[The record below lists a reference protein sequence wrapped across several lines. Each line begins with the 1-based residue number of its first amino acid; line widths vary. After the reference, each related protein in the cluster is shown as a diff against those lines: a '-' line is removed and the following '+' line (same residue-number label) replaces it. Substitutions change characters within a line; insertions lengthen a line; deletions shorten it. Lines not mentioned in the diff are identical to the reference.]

1 MARYRPRSRFVVP
14 LIISLFGLTM
24 FYTSNIEQSVA
35 LRENNNQDRATAFIE
50 GAVLTEYSETG
61 EVKLR
66 VEAARAFYFES
77 KNLIKAESPHI
88 DYLNETG
95 QKIQLTA
102 ESGSYSTISEL
113 LTLQNK
119 VEFERFD
126 PENGNLVMLTEDLE
140 VDAAN
145 DFISTTHDV
154 TIRQNN
160 HTLSSL
166 GIQASLN
173 DKRIEL
179 PAKVRG
185 TYDVRQ

>member
-1 MARYRPRSRFVVP
+1 MARYRPRPRFIIP
-14 LIISLFGLTM
+14 LIISLFGLAM
-24 FYTSNIEQSVA
+24 FYTSSLEQTVA
-35 LRENNNQDRATAFIE
+35 LQAEKNQDKPTAFIE

-61 EVKLR
+61 DVQLRIEAVK
-66 VEAARAFYFES
+66 AFYFES
-77 KNLIKAESPHI
+77 KNLIKADAPKI
-88 DYLNETG
+88 DYLNNEG
-95 QKIQLTA
+95 QTILMTS
-102 ESGSYSTISEL
+102 ESGTYSTDTEL

-119 VEFERFD
+119 VELQRLD
-126 PENGNLVMLTEDLE
+126 PENGDLVMLTEDLNI
-140 VDAAN
+140 DAAN
-145 DFISTTHDV
+145 DFISTKHDV